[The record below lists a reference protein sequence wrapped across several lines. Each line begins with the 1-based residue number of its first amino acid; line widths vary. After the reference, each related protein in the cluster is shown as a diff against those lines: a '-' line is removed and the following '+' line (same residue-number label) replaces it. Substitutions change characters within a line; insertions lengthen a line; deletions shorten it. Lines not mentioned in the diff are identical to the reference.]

1 MNLRM
6 LTLLTAATL
15 VASSAATGT
24 FAQSAGVAALP
35 PADLNPTSKIDIDT
49 LRSRLAPSS
58 LGLKL
63 NSATTQG
70 SDLPYGLTYS
80 GDAKSV
86 MMPLDQKNEWG
97 VGLNLN
103 LNSPPA
109 VELAPSSSL
118 GLQPRRTPGVMLQRR
133 F

>member
-6 LTLLTAATL
+6 LTLFTATTL
-15 VASSAATGT
+15 AASSVATGS
-24 FAQSAGVAALP
+24 FAQSAGVAVLP
-35 PADLNPTSKIDIDT
+35 PADLNPTAKIYVDT
-49 LRSRLAPSS
+49 LRSRLVPSS
-58 LGLKL
+58 LGLKP
-63 NSATTQG
+63 NPATRQG

-103 LNSPPA
+103 VNSLPT

-118 GLQPRRTPGVMLQRR
+118 SLQPRRTPGVMLQRR

>member
-1 MNLRM
+1 MKFRM
-6 LTLLTAATL
+6 LTLLTATTFI
-15 VASSAATGT
+15 ASLAATSS

-35 PADLNPTSKIDIDT
+35 PADLNPAPKIDADT

-58 LGLKL
+58 IGLQPR
-63 NSATTQG
+63 SAATQG
-70 SDLPYGLTYS
+70 SDLPFGLSYS
-80 GDAKSV
+80 GDTKSV

-103 LNSPPA
+103 VNSLPS
-109 VELAPSSSL
+109 VELAPSSPL
-118 GLQPRRTPGVMLQRR
+118 GLQPKRTPGVMLQRR